1 MTLTTISKRFIIIL
15 SYFKSEFFIQRSY
28 SPAPSVLFVPLAVV
42 WVVTSCVVD
51 TTLLVAVV
59 VGSKVVVTALVDFGK
74 GVVVVVLVLALVELE
89 IIVVVEAVE
98 FSDKEM
104 VVIRDCDVVLVPL
117 VVVGIV
123 VVVPVVEFVDIWG
136 AAVVTDD
143 KVVVVIGFVV
153 DIGCAVVAVD
163 MAVGG

>member
-74 GVVVVVLVLALVELE
+74 GVVVVVLV
-89 IIVVVEAVE
+89 EAVE

-117 VVVGIV
+117 V